1 MAEQTT
7 IDASEA
13 LAHHAGKYLT
23 FILDGEEYG
32 VEILK
37 VREIIG
43 MREVT
48 PVPRAPSF
56 VKGVINL
63 RGKLIP
69 VTDLRLMLFM
79 PEGEMT
85 DETCIIVVA
94 VIGIEIGIVVDR
106 VRDVSDIAAEQI
118 EEPPVLGSGADTR
131 FMLGMAKMEDRVSVL
146 LDIASVLGESD
157 LVGESAMSMGS
168 L

>member
-1 MAEQTT
+1 MADQTT
-7 IDASEA
+7 AVASEN
-13 LAHHAGKYLT
+13 LAHFAGKYMT
-23 FILDGEEYG
+23 FILNGEEYG

-48 PVPRAPSF
+48 PVPRAPNH

-69 VTDLRLMLFM
+69 VADLRLMLYM
-79 PEGEMT
+79 PEGERT

-94 VIGIEIGIVVDR
+94 VSGIEIGIVVDR
-106 VRDVSDIAAEQI
+106 VRDVCDIDAAQI
-118 EEPPVLGSGADTR
+118 GEPQVLGSGADAK
-131 FMLGMAKMEDRVSVL
+131 FMPGMAKMEDRVSVL
-146 LDIASVLGESD
+146 LDIASVLDESD
-157 LVGESAMSMGS
+157 LVGDSAMSLGD
-168 L
+168 